1 MMIKSAINHKK
12 YILSSWLSLLL
23 VGCIDTSDYGK
34 YSAQQPMPYN
44 NTNYMAASEQ
54 YLATPQQEQS
64 TKTSYGLAELIDLGQ
79 QNNPETRIAWL
90 LAKKSATDI
99 GMVESTYLPII
110 TATALAGYQRG
121 KVDLPANPIVDDIK
135 TSNSA
140 FIPALTFRWLIFD
153 FGKRGALADAAK
165 HASLATNLNFN
176 LMHQKIIHDVSV
188 AYFSYGAA
196 LKKVTLTQEAL
207 QRSKDILYAIE
218 QKRARGLAT
227 VLDVALAKQ
236 QVAQVELQHVLAKG
250 HEKDQYQLL
259 LSAIGVSPF
268 EKIKVNY
275 DNDARL
281 PDDISPL
288 THDVIKKALSQRP
301 DILAH
306 YELEQAALKTARSVE
321 SDYLPKVYLAGA
333 LAGGSGHF
341 DVQGL
346 PEISQRTSSSNIL
359 IGVSIPLYE
368 GGMCQ
373 SRMSNAQSDIQLAQE
388 NLRKSQDTAIKEIS
402 LSENA
407 LRSALEANKAAK
419 NLVDT
424 AQLSYTAS
432 VDFFNNGLGTVTEIN
447 TAEIALLNAQLSHID
462 AYTGSLIAAVDLAF
476 ALGDI
481 DQGLPNIH
489 LDK

>member
-321 SDYLPKVYLAGA
+321 SDYLPKVYLARCSCWWFGA
-333 LAGGSGHF
+333 F
-341 DVQGL
+341 
-346 PEISQRTSSSNIL
+346 
-359 IGVSIPLYE
+359 
-368 GGMCQ
+368 
-373 SRMSNAQSDIQLAQE
+373 
-388 NLRKSQDTAIKEIS
+388 
-402 LSENA
+402 
-407 LRSALEANKAAK
+407 
-419 NLVDT
+419 
-424 AQLSYTAS
+424 
-432 VDFFNNGLGTVTEIN
+432 
-447 TAEIALLNAQLSHID
+447 
-462 AYTGSLIAAVDLAF
+462 
-476 ALGDI
+476 
-481 DQGLPNIH
+481 
-489 LDK
+489 

>member
-1 MMIKSAINHKK
+1 M
-12 YILSSWLSLLL
+12 
-23 VGCIDTSDYGK
+23 T
-34 YSAQQPMPYN
+34 
-44 NTNYMAASEQ
+44 
-54 YLATPQQEQS
+54 
-64 TKTSYGLAELIDLGQ
+64 
-79 QNNPETRIAWL
+79 
-90 LAKKSATDI
+90 
-99 GMVESTYLPII
+99 
-110 TATALAGYQRG
+110 
-121 KVDLPANPIVDDIK
+121 
-135 TSNSA
+135 
-140 FIPALTFRWLIFD
+140 
-153 FGKRGALADAAK
+153 
-165 HASLATNLNFN
+165 
-176 LMHQKIIHDVSV
+176 
-188 AYFSYGAA
+188 
-196 LKKVTLTQEAL
+196 
-207 QRSKDILYAIE
+207 
-218 QKRARGLAT
+218 
-227 VLDVALAKQ
+227 
-236 QVAQVELQHVLAKG
+236 
-250 HEKDQYQLL
+250 
-259 LSAIGVSPF
+259 
-268 EKIKVNY
+268 
-275 DNDARL
+275 RL

-321 SDYLPKVYLAGA
+321 SDYFPKVYLAGA
-333 LAGGSGHF
+333 LAGGSGSF

-368 GGMCQ
+368 GGMRQ

-481 DQGLPNIH
+481 DQGLSNIH